1 MADFGGWSL
10 LAPER
15 RADPGI
21 EAATIASVRW
31 RTWLLLLLLGC
42 SRSPAVPSATA
53 PAEGMSRSADVQLAP
68 PDEPGQKLVVTG
80 VLIRAEDRTPI
91 PGHRFRIFQAD
102 TTGEY
107 QAKDPADERTARLS
121 ADVTTDA
128 HGRFTVRTI
137 LPGVYGT
144 PPGDPHLHL
153 EVGGAEPPMHVVY
166 FEGFVQEGTVRWQ
179 KTTEQAHI
187 IAVTRIGDGALEG
200 HLTLPVRG
208 VSR

>member
-1 MADFGGWSL
+1 M
-10 LAPER
+10 
-15 RADPGI
+15 
-21 EAATIASVRW
+21 RW
-31 RTWLLLLLLGC
+31 RSWLLILLLGC
-42 SRSPAVPSATA
+42 SRAPAAPATTATA
-53 PAEGMSRSADVQLAP
+53 EATSQSADVQLAP

-102 TTGEY
+102 ATGEY

-128 HGRFTVRTI
+128 EGRFTVRTI

-144 PPGDPHLHL
+144 PPGDPHLHI
-153 EVGGAEPPMHVVY
+153 EVSGAEPAMHVAY
-166 FEGFVQEGTVRWQ
+166 FEGFVQDGTVRWQ
-179 KTTEQAHI
+179 KTTEQAHLL
-187 IAVTRIGDGALEG
+187 AVTRTGDGALEAD
-200 HLTLPVRG
+200 LTLPVRG

>member
-1 MADFGGWSL
+1 MPPVS
-10 LAPER
+10 
-15 RADPGI
+15 
-21 EAATIASVRW
+21 W
-31 RTWLLLLLLGC
+31 RTWLLLLLVGC
-42 SRSPAVPSATA
+42 ARSPAAVPTPDVSVPAPAAVPADTA
-53 PAEGMSRSADVQLAP
+53 PAESPSRSADVQLAP

-107 QAKDPADERTARLS
+107 RASNPADERTARLS
-121 ADVTTDA
+121 ADVTTDDG
-128 HGRFTVRTI
+128 GRFTVRTI

-153 EVGGAEPPMHVVY
+153 EVSGARPPMHVVY
-166 FEGFVQEGTVRWQ
+166 FDGFVQESTVRWQ

-187 IAVTRIGDGALEG
+187 IAVTRSADGALAG

-208 VSR
+208 VPR